1 MNRIKIYIC
10 AAVFILLTAAKL
22 LLPGQ
27 ALSLRQQVREW
38 IERDDDYTE
47 LVTTLGERLA
57 EERTVTGLL
66 QAFRSDEPDG
76 ETAEET
82 DGLTEMDT
90 NSAGDTE

>member
-1 MNRIKIYIC
+1 MNSWKIYIC
-10 AAVFILLTAAKL
+10 ASAFVMLTVLKL

-82 DGLTEMDT
+82 DSLTEMDT
-90 NSAGDTE
+90 KSAGDTE

>member
-10 AAVFILLTAAKL
+10 AAVFILLTATKL

-27 ALSLRQQVREW
+27 ALSLRQEVRAL

-47 LVTTLGERLA
+47 FVSTLGGRLA
-57 EERTVTGLL
+57 EDRTVTGLL
-66 QAFRSDEPDG
+66 QAFRFDESDA
-76 ETAEET
+76 ETEEEA
-82 DGLTEMDT
+82 DGLRDLDA

>member
-1 MNRIKIYIC
+1 MNRVKIYIC
-10 AAVFILLTAAKL
+10 AAVFILLTAVKL

-66 QAFRSDEPDG
+66 QAFRLDEPDG
-76 ETAEET
+76 ETEEKADRPT
-82 DGLTEMDT
+82 GMDA

>member
-10 AAVFILLTAAKL
+10 AAVFILLTAVKL

-66 QAFRSDEPDG
+66 QAFRLDEPEG
-76 ETAEET
+76 ETEEKADRPT
-82 DGLTEMDT
+82 GMDA
-90 NSAGDTE
+90 NSVGDTE

>member
-1 MNRIKIYIC
+1 MNSWKIYIC
-10 AAVFILLTAAKL
+10 ASAFVMLTVLKL

-66 QAFRSDEPDG
+66 QAFRLDEPAG
-76 ETAEET
+76 ETEEKADRPT
-82 DGLTEMDT
+82 GMDT
-90 NSAGDTE
+90 KSAGDTE

>member
-1 MNRIKIYIC
+1 MNSWKIYIC
-10 AAVFILLTAAKL
+10 ASAFVMLTVLKL

-38 IERDDDYTE
+38 IERDDDYSE

-76 ETAEET
+76 ETAKET

-90 NSAGDTE
+90 KSAGDTE

>member
-10 AAVFILLTAAKL
+10 AVVFILLTAAKL

-47 LVTTLGERLA
+47 LVLTLGERLA
-57 EERTVTGLL
+57 EDRTVTGLL
-66 QAFRSDEPDG
+66 QASRFDEPDAKSG
-76 ETAEET
+76 EET
-82 DGLTEMDT
+82 DSLTDMDA
-90 NSAGDTE
+90 NGAGDTE

>member
-10 AAVFILLTAAKL
+10 AAVFILLTAVKL

-27 ALSLRQQVREW
+27 AHSLRQQVREW
-38 IERDDDYTE
+38 IERDDDYSE

-66 QAFRSDEPDG
+66 QAFRSDEPEG
-76 ETAEET
+76 ETEEKADRPT
-82 DGLTEMDT
+82 GMDT
-90 NSAGDTE
+90 KSAGDTE

>member
-1 MNRIKIYIC
+1 MNSWKIYIC
-10 AAVFILLTAAKL
+10 ASAFVMLTVLKL